1 MILIEQRMRF
11 LSSTFFVRNDKVS
24 TCSVILDL
32 AENEVSVLNV
42 FCKNEKVYTCSMI
55 LIEPRMRFLSSTFF
69 VRNDK
74 VSTCSVILDLA
85 ENEVFV
91 LNVFL

>member
-1 MILIEQRMRF
+1 
-11 LSSTFFVRNDKVS
+11 
-24 TCSVILDL
+24 
-32 AENEVSVLNV
+32 
-42 FCKNEKVYTCSMI
+42 MI
-55 LIEPRMRFLSSTFF
+55 LIEPRMRFLSSTFFIRNDKVSTCSVILIEPRMRFLSLTFF

>member
-1 MILIEQRMRF
+1 M
-11 LSSTFFVRNDKVS
+11 
-24 TCSVILDL
+24 ILDL

-42 FCKNEKVYTCSMI
+42 FCKNEKVSTCSVI